1 MSKESIRITVPFTLE
16 VITPVFIGSGQGL
29 NVLEYILD
37 TANHDVYILNQKK
50 WFQYLGSIDK
60 LAAYEEFIKQYVLG
74 KTKLTNFEWLER
86 TISIPDERM
95 LMSVSTR
102 HLKCVKNAIFKRT
115 LNKVAL
121 GASLIDGSPFI
132 PGSSL
137 KGVIIS
143 SLIAHLIDKNKV
155 FKYEWR
161 HKLIQAQSNPKYL
174 KKCISDYGKAI
185 EKLIGNNYKG
195 ASNKLFH
202 NISISDVMPVT
213 RTNTW
218 LLPRFDSIAGRGGK
232 NKLSIYKECI
242 VPQTKLSGTLGV
254 NIKELQTVGID
265 SISELMRIVEV
276 HTQRLLT
283 RWKSSFKE
291 NIEQSCIY
299 ELETCTCLLGGSVGF
314 LHKTLLLPLFD
325 NQREEVEVVKSILGK
340 KHMYDKII
348 SPRTLK
354 LTKYR
359 GKDYIFG
366 GVKLH
371 FEND

>member
-155 FKYEWR
+155 FKY
-161 HKLIQAQSNPKYL
+161 
-174 KKCISDYGKAI
+174 
-185 EKLIGNNYKG
+185 
-195 ASNKLFH
+195 
-202 NISISDVMPVT
+202 
-213 RTNTW
+213 
-218 LLPRFDSIAGRGGK
+218 
-232 NKLSIYKECI
+232 
-242 VPQTKLSGTLGV
+242 
-254 NIKELQTVGID
+254 
-265 SISELMRIVEV
+265 
-276 HTQRLLT
+276 
-283 RWKSSFKE
+283 
-291 NIEQSCIY
+291 
-299 ELETCTCLLGGSVGF
+299 
-314 LHKTLLLPLFD
+314 
-325 NQREEVEVVKSILGK
+325 
-340 KHMYDKII
+340 
-348 SPRTLK
+348 
-354 LTKYR
+354 
-359 GKDYIFG
+359 
-366 GVKLH
+366 
-371 FEND
+371 